1 MTRETLKS
9 KVYQAMQDILPKYSE
24 GLRPRDLTNLIINE
38 KRSDAQPSS
47 IGSDIS
53 IVNDEHSDEFCK
65 VKVKGGGTVYFS
77 KKNRATGKKGDNTAL

>member
-1 MTRETLKS
+1 MTRKG
-9 KVYQAMQDILPKYSE
+9 KVYQAMKDILPKCPE

-38 KRSDAQPSS
+38 KRSNAQPSS

-53 IVNDEHSDEFCK
+53 IITKERSNEFYK